1 MIVIDEVAAQDWG
14 IDRLPVMA
22 SSTPGAD
29 MHQAVRRGG
38 RPTGRG

>member
-1 MIVIDEVAAQDWG
+1 MIVTDEVAAQGWG

-29 MHQAVRRGG
+29 MHQAVWRGRR
-38 RPTGRG
+38 